1 MAGFEQH
8 MLHLAQMK
16 RLHEARGLVEVESD
30 AESSSSSDDSYDD
43 DDAGSND
50 CNKNALPTHF
60 LGVNIDR
67 QSNPIPSE
75 LPVEEDNVPPQL
87 ALPNEDED
95 NNRPPTPWARSKSKQ
110 NIIDNLKDK
119 NSDIH
124 LLIGDYDD
132 NDFTHVNFVKIL
144 QTYAGNKYKRSLFRE
159 NMKRILRHF
168 RHETGPFKAEEITVE
183 PWYTSVNNVSKGY
196 SLLFMLYMNS
206 KTSLTINEMTEEE
219 IWESHPE
226 FQVYELEKFKTYNQN
241 MKKLT
246 DKRRMQV
253 QEEEDAYHKDM
264 LTLPHATTTRK
275 GYPFWN
281 KHRASELLE
290 EDEMSGVARRM
301 KPKQLWASRI
311 EYQDFPLSVFRKH
324 IYQERMKKLAAPFWQ
339 HKRNKDAKKRFEEA
353 EEMMKEWHQTKF
365 NKNMEGLMADWDDKV
380 HISDE

>member
-30 AESSSSSDDSYDD
+30 AESSSSSDESYDD

-67 QSNPIPSE
+67 QSNPIPIPSE

-132 NDFTHVNFVKIL
+132 NDFNHVNFVKIL

-196 SLLFMLYMNS
+196 SLLFMLYMNP
-206 KTSLTINEMTEEE
+206 KTSLTINEMTEKE

-253 QEEEDAYHKDM
+253 Q
-264 LTLPHATTTRK
+264 
-275 GYPFWN
+275 G
-281 KHRASELLE
+281 
-290 EDEMSGVARRM
+290 RR
-301 KPKQLWASRI
+301 RC
-311 EYQDFPLSVFRKH
+311 
-324 IYQERMKKLAAPFWQ
+324 
-339 HKRNKDAKKRFEEA
+339 
-353 EEMMKEWHQTKF
+353 
-365 NKNMEGLMADWDDKV
+365 
-380 HISDE
+380 ISQRYAHTPT